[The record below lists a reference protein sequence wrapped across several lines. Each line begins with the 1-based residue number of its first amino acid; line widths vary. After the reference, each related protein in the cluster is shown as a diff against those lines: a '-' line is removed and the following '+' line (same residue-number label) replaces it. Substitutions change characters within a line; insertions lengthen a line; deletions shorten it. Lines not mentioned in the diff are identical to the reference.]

1 MLLSI
6 LGWVLPFAVI
16 IGIFVYISRK
26 AQGQM
31 GSIMSIGRSK
41 AKLYSTERPST
52 TFDDVA
58 GYDGV
63 KLEISEVVDF
73 LKTPARFKDIG
84 ARIPK
89 GILLVGPPGTGKTL
103 LARAV
108 AGEAGVPFMSVSGS
122 DFMEMFVGVGASRVR
137 DLFATARKQAPAIV
151 FIDEIDS
158 IGRKRG
164 AGLGGGHDEREQ
176 TLNQMLSEMDGFDP
190 TEGIVVMAATNRPD
204 ILDAAILR
212 PGRFDRQIVVPLPD
226 LEERLPIL
234 RVHCKD
240 KRIDPT
246 VDLGKVARGTPG
258 MSGADLANL
267 VNEAALHAVRR
278 GSEIIQNVDFEA
290 SRDRVLMGQRRESLV
305 LSGPEKERVAFH
317 EAGHAV
323 VAYVLAEADPVHK
336 VTILPTGLALGVT
349 MQLPM
354 EERHIHPRQ
363 HIEDTLAVRM
373 GGRAAELLVYGDLS
387 TGAANDLVG
396 NTELARKM
404 VREWGMSD
412 RVGPMAWG
420 SQGQVFLGE
429 DLMHTRD
436 YSEHTSQIIDD
447 EVELILRAQEQR
459 ALEALSRHRGGLDA
473 VARGLL
479 DEETIDGE
487 TVGNLVD
494 QAYGRPVH
502 GRGSRRFPRSSSP
515 SSTARP
521 VPRTSTARRPRTR
534 RPAATGQP
542 RPAGRVTPTNVR
554 RFPAVRTPRWTPRWA
569 TQPST
574 AASRTPRP
582 RHHRPRCLSPSPPE
596 ARTVRR
602 KLLAGS
608 VRRSPR
614 RGRRLRHRR
623 RLVTGRSRPP
633 GRLLPHRRRHADGG
647 RAHPPPESEENGKPL
662 KETMPGAPVGPLSAS
677 TDTGSDAVTVNT
689 RRPPTAAGPSTINLP
704 GETVNLATVAPES
717 VSIATCAGDDPG
729 SATAT
734 LRVVAPAMPGAPG
747 TPGPGSSHWSE
758 IVVLPEV
765 EPQTGDRAPDAP
777 VTDLPA
783 TIGPVASMLTE

>member
-1 MLLSI
+1 MTPPNPNVPSGPSPSEPGQSPAGQNKNRIILSVVVMLVIVAVLIVPSLVQKANTSQITYNTLLTKLSDKQVSTATVDQSSGVITGTLNDGTKYTANGPNPVTDSELAALKPLGANYKLVTTTENPLVSIIWYLIPFAII
-6 LGWVLPFAVI
+6 LG
-16 IGIFVYISRK
+16 IFYFISRR

-226 LEERLPIL
+226 LDERLPIL
-234 RVHCKD
+234 QVHCKD
-240 KRIDPT
+240 KRVDPT

-278 GSEIIQNVDFEA
+278 GSQVIQNEDFEA

-305 LSGPEKERVAFH
+305 LSNAEKERVAFH
-317 EAGHAV
+317 EGGHAV
-323 VAYVLAEADPVHK
+323 LAYVLPDADPVHK
-336 VTILPTGLALGVT
+336 VTILPTGMALGVT

-363 HIEDTLAVRM
+363 HIEDSLAVRM
-373 GGRAAELLVYGDLS
+373 GGPGRRAPRLRRPLHRGRQRPGRQHRAGPQDGPRVGHERQDRPHGLGLPGPGVPGRGPDAHPRLLGAHQPDHRRRGRADPAGP
-387 TGAANDLVG
+387 GAA
-396 NTELARKM
+396 
-404 VREWGMSD
+404 
-412 RVGPMAWG
+412 GP
-420 SQGQVFLGE
+420 
-429 DLMHTRD
+429 
-436 YSEHTSQIIDD
+436 
-447 EVELILRAQEQR
+447 
-459 ALEALSRHRGGLDA
+459 RGAGPPP
-473 VARGLL
+473 
-479 DEETIDGE
+479 
-487 TVGNLVD
+487 
-494 QAYGRPVH
+494 GRPRRRGPGPPRRGDHRRRDGGAPGRH
-502 GRGSRRFPRSSSP
+502 GL
-515 SSTARP
+515 
-521 VPRTSTARRPRTR
+521 
-534 RPAATGQP
+534 
-542 RPAGRVTPTNVR
+542 RPAG
-554 RFPAVRTPRWTPRWA
+554 
-569 TQPST
+569 
-574 AASRTPRP
+574 
-582 RHHRPRCLSPSPPE
+582 
-596 ARTVRR
+596 AR
-602 KLLAGS
+602 
-608 VRRSPR
+608 R
-614 RGRRLRHRR
+614 RGEDRATDLRGQPARPDRLR
-623 RLVTGRSRPP
+623 
-633 GRLLPHRRRHADGG
+633 
-647 RAHPPPESEENGKPL
+647 
-662 KETMPGAPVGPLSAS
+662 
-677 TDTGSDAVTVNT
+677 
-689 RRPPTAAGPSTINLP
+689 
-704 GETVNLATVAPES
+704 
-717 VSIATCAGDDPG
+717 
-729 SATAT
+729 
-734 LRVVAPAMPGAPG
+734 
-747 TPGPGSSHWSE
+747 
-758 IVVLPEV
+758 
-765 EPQTGDRAPDAP
+765 
-777 VTDLPA
+777 
-783 TIGPVASMLTE
+783 